1 MKSKFSYLFIL
12 LFVIS
17 CSQENTTVGE
27 DDLSSRTYFNEFMPC
42 QAGPDYSA
50 ENMAKMIADWQP
62 LITADQLM
70 GVWGYAPASEKNLYP
85 DTGWWELQWTS
96 KEAAEAAWNQWVQ
109 NAEAAAWQE
118 KYKDVLVC
126 NGEARNG
133 FESVFPLGAEE
144 FGDLPKSGYFF
155 SAVWLCKYNE
165 GYGVVDAKE
174 FLPKFTK
181 IVRNSSGY
189 AGTSYHFGNYYSDSN
204 PDADFLWGDFTN
216 SRESMTQATNAFQ
229 KDVQPTMFPLFSEFA
244 ACGETPDE
252 YNGWMLYDAENK
264 DFMPTFLSNKKE

>member
-1 MKSKFSYLFIL
+1 MKSKLSYLFIL

-17 CSQENTTVGE
+17 CSQENTIVGE
-27 DDLSSRTYFNEFMPC
+27 NDLSSRTYFNEFMPC

-62 LITADQLM
+62 LITADELM

-96 KEAAEAAWNQWVQ
+96 KEAADAAWRQWVQ

-118 KYKDVLVC
+118 KYANVLVC
-126 NGEARNG
+126 DGEARNG
-133 FESVFPLGAEE
+133 FEGVFPLGAEE
-144 FGDLPKSGYFF
+144 FGELPKSGYFF

-165 GYGVVDAKE
+165 GSGIADAKE
-174 FLPKFTK
+174 FLPKFTQT
-181 IVRNSSGY
+181 VRNSSGY
-189 AGTSYHFGNYYSDSN
+189 GGTSYHFGNYYSDSN

-216 SRESMTQATNAFQ
+216 SRESMIQATNSFQ
-229 KDVQPTMFPLFSEFA
+229 KDVQPTMFPMFSEFA
-244 ACGETPDE
+244 ACGDTPDE

-264 DFMPTFLSNKKE
+264 DFMPKFIN

>member
-1 MKSKFSYLFIL
+1 MKSKFSYLFTL
-12 LFVIS
+12 FFVIS

-42 QAGPDYSA
+42 QAGPDYSP

-62 LITADQLM
+62 LITADQLI

-96 KEAAEAAWNQWVQ
+96 KEAADAAWNQWVQ

-118 KYKDVLVC
+118 KYEDVLVC
-126 NGEARNG
+126 DGEARNG
-133 FESVFPLGAEE
+133 FEGVFPLGAEE
-144 FGDLPKSGYFF
+144 FGELPKSGYFF

-165 GYGVVDAKE
+165 GFGGADARE

-181 IVRNSSGY
+181 TVRNSSGY

-204 PDADFLWGDFTN
+204 PDADFLWGDFAN
-216 SRESMTQATNAFQ
+216 SRESMIQATTAFQ
-229 KDVQPTMFPLFSEFA
+229 KDVQPTMFPMFSEFA

-264 DFMPTFLSNKKE
+264 DFMPKFKN

>member
-96 KEAAEAAWNQWVQ
+96 KEAADAAWNQWVQ

-118 KYKDVLVC
+118 KYEDVLVC